1 MKINRKNNNK
11 RGQIRNDILSN
22 NNENIKIKKSEY
34 SISSKSSQRNF
45 DSFTKVNNTNDYS
58 IIKKINSNSNLA
70 QKNDI
75 FKNLKQN
82 MRTSKRTLEINN
94 STNQNSFNIE
104 RLIDNFMEKKL
115 EKEKIEE
122 IIVLV
127 MQMKVLKII
136 IIKIIKK
143 SKLE

>member
-11 RGQIRNDILSN
+11 RSQIRNNILSN
-22 NNENIKIKKSEY
+22 NNANIKIKKSEN
-34 SISSKSSQRNF
+34 SISSKSFQKNF
-45 DSFTKVNNTNDYS
+45 DSYTKVNNSNDYS

-70 QKNDI
+70 QEKDI
-75 FKNLKQN
+75 YKNLKLN
-82 MRTSKRTLEINN
+82 LRSSKRTIEINN

-122 IIVLV
+122 
-127 MQMKVLKII
+127 
-136 IIKIIKK
+136 
-143 SKLE
+143 SFG